1 MILTTPGLGESI
13 SAVILYDETIRQ
25 KTEDGI
31 PFLTLIGEA
40 GIIPGIKVDAGTIE
54 LAGHPGEKVTQGLDG
69 LHERLAEYRQMGAR
83 FCKWRAVITIGSQ
96 IPSAGCID
104 ANAHTLARY
113 AAICQDSNLVP
124 IVEPEVLMDGDHD
137 LARCAEVTVEVLRKV
152 FNQLY
157 KQRVLFEGMILKPNM
172 VLPGL
177 SCPVQNGVEEVSRVT
192 LNCLLQS
199 VPAAVAGI
207 AFLSGGQSAE
217 KASERL
223 NAMHLQMGSK
233 RPWPLTFSFARA
245 IQQPAMEIWKGNK
258 ANVEAAQKALSHRAR
273 CNRAATQGLY
283 NQSMER

>member
-1 MILTTPGLGESI
+1 
-13 SAVILYDETIRQ
+13 
-25 KTEDGI
+25 
-31 PFLTLIGEA
+31 
-40 GIIPGIKVDAGTIE
+40 
-54 LAGHPGEKVTQGLDG
+54 
-69 LHERLAEYRQMGAR
+69 
-83 FCKWRAVITIGSQ
+83 
-96 IPSAGCID
+96 
-104 ANAHTLARY
+104 
-113 AAICQDSNLVP
+113 
-124 IVEPEVLMDGDHD
+124 MDGDHD

-207 AFLSGGQSAE
+207 AFLSGSQSAE

-233 RPWPLTFSFARA
+233 LPWPLTFSFARA

-283 NQSMER
+283 NQSMEK